1 MIYISIL
8 LSYLVGSVPFG
19 YIIAKVV
26 KGVDIREH
34 GSGNIGATNVARVV
48 GKGAGIVTLILDILK
63 GLIVVTLIPLLVS
76 GSRPDLVQISCA
88 LAVVAGHNWTVFL
101 RFRGGKGVATTAGA
115 LIGLVPTVFLS
126 AFCVWLIVFVITKY
140 VSLSSII
147 AGISMFLFLIIYKE
161 PISFQLLGV
170 VVAVT
175 GILRHKENIK
185 RLLAGKETRFKL

>member
-48 GKGAGIVTLILDILK
+48 GKGAGGVTLVLDILK
-63 GLIVVTLIPLLVS
+63 GLIAVTLIPLLV
-76 GSRPDLVQISCA
+76 GGNRPDLVGISCA
-88 LAVVAGHNWTVFL
+88 LSVVTGHNWTVFL

-115 LIGLVPTVFLS
+115 FIGLVPIVFLS
-126 AFCVWLIVFVITKY
+126 AFCVWLIVFVISKY

>member
-8 LSYLVGSVPFG
+8 LSYLLGSVPFG
-19 YIIAKVV
+19 YLISRAV
-26 KGVDIREH
+26 KGVDIRNH
-34 GSGNIGATNVARVV
+34 GSRNIGATNVARVV
-48 GKGAGIVTLILDILK
+48 GKGAGIATLILDILK
-63 GLIVVTLIPLLVS
+63 GLIVVTLIPLLAP
-76 GSRPDLVQISCA
+76 GNRPDLVQISCA

-161 PISFQLLGV
+161 PISFQILGV
-170 VVAVT
+170 VIVVI

-185 RLLAGKETRFKL
+185 RLLAEKETRFKL